1 MRIFHS
7 AEAAG
12 GRADVD
18 GGGVE
23 SAARSGV
30 GDGGGAAPREGMVGV
45 VGGERLY
52 AGRRRRT
59 MACRRMEFIRRRLGR
74 GWFWLWCGLSG
85 ARFELAVGFETYY

>member
-1 MRIFHS
+1 MSSTSSWWYDEI
-7 AEAAG
+7 G
-12 GRADVD
+12 GKSSSSSWTHIPDEED
-18 GGGVE
+18 GRL
-23 SAARSGV
+23 ARSGV

-74 GWFWLWCGLSG
+74 G
-85 ARFELAVGFETYY
+85 